1 MVQNLLS
8 LAESAETAEK
18 GICFTFLPD
27 IAETASMSGMQS
39 RLILEVSEIRRKEIR
54 GYSMSSACLNESRQR
69 WEVWAREMFLFLS
82 LTMKMNINEGLN
94 DT

>member
-39 RLILEVSEIRRKEIR
+39 RLILEVSEIRRKE
-54 GYSMSSACLNESRQR
+54 N
-69 WEVWAREMFLFLS
+69 
-82 LTMKMNINEGLN
+82 MKMNINEGLN